1 MNISSEAFVLGCSAI
16 GAGLA
21 LIAGIGPGVGQ
32 GYAAGQEP
40 LRLEEIRGERRYYVH
55 HAFGTG
61 SCGDNRSLWTGHRTD
76 PAVCKSIDWKALSQI
91 AEGRPGRGRKNIWTG
106 SSAWL

>member
-21 LIAGIGPGVGQ
+21 LIAGRTGICGRTGS
-32 GYAAGQEP
+32 
-40 LRLEEIRGERRYYVH
+40 RGSRKKSGSKRRYYLH
-55 HAFGTG
+55 DAFRTG
-61 SCGDNRSLWTGHRTD
+61 SGGDNWSLRTGHRTD
-76 PAVCKSIDWKALSQI
+76 FIICKSADRKTLRKT
-91 AEGRPGRGRKNIWTG
+91 AEGRPGRGRKNIWIR

>member
-40 LRLEEIRGERRYYVH
+40 LRLEEIRGRKEILRPPCFWDRQLRRQQV
-55 HAFGTG
+55 
-61 SCGDNRSLWTGHRTD
+61 SM
-76 PAVCKSIDWKALSQI
+76 DW
-91 AEGRPGRGRKNIWTG
+91 
-106 SSAWL
+106 SSD

>member
-32 GYAAGQEP
+32 GLIKQ
-40 LRLEEIRGERRYYVH
+40 
-55 HAFGTG
+55 
-61 SCGDNRSLWTGHRTD
+61 
-76 PAVCKSIDWKALSQI
+76 
-91 AEGRPGRGRKNIWTG
+91 AEGRPRRGRKNIWIRY
-106 SSAWL
+106 SAWL